1 MERLKQK
8 ELHLTTKEKQ
18 LRQKE
23 LRLLERERKLE
34 QQFHV
39 VVRNS

>member
-1 MERLKQK
+1 VERLKQK